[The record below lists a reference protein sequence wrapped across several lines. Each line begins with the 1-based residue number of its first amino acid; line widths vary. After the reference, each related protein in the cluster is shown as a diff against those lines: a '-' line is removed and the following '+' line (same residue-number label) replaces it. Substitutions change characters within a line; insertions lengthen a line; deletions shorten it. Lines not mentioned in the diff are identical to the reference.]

1 MPVFD
6 DILDNKVLGREYKRG
21 LEEGR
26 RQAMM
31 SLIRSLVNDRSGA
44 VQSPLE
50 SRLCVMT
57 LPELES
63 AALRIAQG
71 ADPNDLLD

>member
-26 RQAMM
+26 QAMI
-31 SLIRSLVNDRSGA
+31 SLIQTLAQDRFGA
-44 VQSPLE
+44 VQPTLE
-50 SRLCVMT
+50 SKLRVMT
-57 LPELES
+57 LPELL
-63 AALRIAQG
+63 AFARRIAED
-71 ADPNDLLD
+71 ADQKDANI